1 MGEVCDK
8 IWVIAVFVKI
18 DRTLASTIRRS
29 FVFCILPPLA
39 DFDCACLEGRDC
51 RTKLLRADEKWEHA
65 QFDEKEIRQEG
76 TNKCDDHDHD
86 DDDDKNHDYKGYDG
100 HGHGGWACLKEQVR
114 LDYAKNGPS
123 LIKSNPGLSKMQ
135 PGKLWAC

>member
-1 MGEVCDK
+1 MLQ
-8 IWVIAVFVKI
+8 I
-18 DRTLASTIRRS
+18 
-29 FVFCILPPLA
+29 VFCILPPLA

-76 TNKCDDHDHD
+76 TNKFDDHD
-86 DDDDKNHDYKGYDG
+86 DDDDDKNLDRGDG
-100 HGHGGWACLKEQVR
+100 SDGDGSWAGLKEQTTPVR
-114 LDYAKNGPS
+114 LDYAKTPPS
-123 LIKSNPGLSKMQ
+123 FIKSKPGLSKMQ